1 MILLLYNEL
10 VAKNSKK
17 PIKIPVSKN
26 GSHHN
31 DVIHFIL
38 TYNEFGIPNLSF

>member
-10 VAKNSKK
+10 VAKKSKK

-26 GSHHN
+26 KNGSHHN
-31 DVIHFIL
+31 DVIHFYFNI
-38 TYNEFGIPNLSF
+38 